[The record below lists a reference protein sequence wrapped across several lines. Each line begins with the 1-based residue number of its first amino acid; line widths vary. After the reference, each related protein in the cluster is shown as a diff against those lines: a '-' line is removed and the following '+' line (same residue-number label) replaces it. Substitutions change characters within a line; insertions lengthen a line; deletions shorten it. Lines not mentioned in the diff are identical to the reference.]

1 MTKRIKK
8 LFSYIFF
15 LFFFIVLLL
24 ISTYSF
30 LVYQPKNAIK
40 FLDKAFIYDYSLS
53 IKSISSNK
61 NFFKPFYIIEQ
72 LQVNDNKKNELVF
85 IPNLKIGLNL
95 IDSLI
100 NEYISLSILEID
112 SLKSS
117 QGRSS
122 KTFEPFLIKG
132 NRLKISN
139 KTFDISARNFEFVIS
154 LNNTK
159 IVLLDGNVNSYPF
172 ENMNALIDSNEN
184 KMFYE
189 SNHILNSK
197 QLNQIDA
204 LNLSS
209 LDTHDI
215 SLKFSSK
222 GYVDFKTNKNLRFD
236 KLVFQNS
243 SITTNSKFLIK
254 NINSTIFS
262 NLNNELL
269 GIFESTLPDQNI
281 SGSIFY
287 DYNQSVIRTNL
298 KIIMDRIID
307 SNRYFSMDGN
317 EVFNTTI
324 LLSKDN
330 FSMKLLSN
338 LRNTNISSSIKEIE
352 GKLNKELETLVFIED
367 ISNPTYRVKNAHI
380 NALIDSSGNGYF
392 AFGDS
397 FSEEIKAIN
406 PKNGFFIFLDLNNF
420 KLDDIFYDSSAGNNP
435 LLRLIQIKSKEFN
448 FLNNKYSNINFK
460 VAFEDEIFINIAG
473 KNLNGQINI
482 DETNFIKINLKDTKF
497 NFDGIDLAQ
506 ANLASDINNLSLR
519 LIGNNIKT
527 DDDLIQDIDFYILK
541 NDSLLTIDNIKI
553 DSKRLKIGPG
563 EDNQKAYISYNNKSD
578 LYKIRGKYIFD
589 NSSGYFNKLTKY
601 NFNFFESDLHI
612 QWNSLDTL
620 TNLEGRIN
628 FLIKNLS
635 LDANIPET
643 TFLKAL
649 KIFNLNGI
657 IEGFD
662 GNSNNSLNVNRALG
676 KLIIGKNRALITT
689 PIVFE
694 TNESYMKW
702 IGNIGKNNQG
712 ELDKL
717 NLDLSMRIKIS
728 ENIPW
733 YSVILGGMPALAGGA
748 LIENIFEDTI
758 EEASTINFQ
767 ILGNIKNP
775 NIKRLD

>member
-30 LVYQPKNAIK
+30 LVYQPKSAIK

-100 NEYISLSILEID
+100 NEYILLSILEID

-172 ENMNALIDSNEN
+172 ENINALIDSNEN

-352 GKLNKELETLVFIED
+352 GKLNKDLETLVFIED

>member
-117 QGRSS
+117 QGQSS

-172 ENMNALIDSNEN
+172 ENINALIDSNEN

-197 QLNQIDA
+197 QLNQIDT

-352 GKLNKELETLVFIED
+352 GKLNKDLETLVFIED

-563 EDNQKAYISYNNKSD
+563 EGNQKAYISYNNKSD

>member
-100 NEYISLSILEID
+100 NEYISLNILEID

-117 QGRSS
+117 QGQSS

-172 ENMNALIDSNEN
+172 ENINALIDSNEN

-197 QLNQIDA
+197 QLNQIDT

-601 NFNFFESDLHI
+601 NFYFFESDLHI

>member
-117 QGRSS
+117 QGQSS

-172 ENMNALIDSNEN
+172 ENINALIDSNEN

-197 QLNQIDA
+197 QLNQIDT

-563 EDNQKAYISYNNKSD
+563 EDNQKAFISYNNKSD